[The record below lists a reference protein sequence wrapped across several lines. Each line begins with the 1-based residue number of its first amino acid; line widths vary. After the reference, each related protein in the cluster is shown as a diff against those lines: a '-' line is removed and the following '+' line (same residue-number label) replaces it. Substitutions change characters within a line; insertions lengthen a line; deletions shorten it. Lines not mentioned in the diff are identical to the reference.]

1 MSFYIY
7 FLKILRRN
15 PVKEAGIIFQNLP
28 NVRSC
33 ATYTDIFATLMSLRN
48 ILANFQPFTACNGLV
63 HHKTHE
69 FNFSLVRADAKLTV
83 VEVELIFFVASN
95 ATTTI
100 CSNLYLLRICIEF
113 AFDIA

>member
-1 MSFYIY
+1 MSFYIF
-7 FLKILRRN
+7 FLKTLRRN

-48 ILANFQPFTACNGLV
+48 VLLPACNGLV

-69 FNFSLVRADAKLTV
+69 FNFSLVRADPKLTV